1 MNRHIAI
8 YPGSF
13 DPFTNG
19 HMDIVLRGL
28 EIFDT
33 VVVAV
38 ACNGEKSSLFS
49 IDERVAMI
57 SRLMADNPRIQVDA
71 FDGLLV
77 DYVVKK
83 EARVI
88 LRGLRAVTDFEFEF
102 QLAQMNHSICQ
113 QVETLFMMTAPEC
126 AYLSSSIIKEV
137 GKLGGEIS
145 KFVPPLVHEELVKKF
160 SATKR
165 TSAQQPV

>member
-19 HMDIVLRGL
+19 HMDIVQRGL
-28 EIFDT
+28 EIFEK
-33 VVVAV
+33 VIIAV
-38 ACNGEKSSLFS
+38 ACNSEKNSLFS
-49 IDERVAMI
+49 IQERVDLI
-57 SRLMADNPRIQVDA
+57 TELVADNPRVEVDA

-77 DYVVKK
+77 DYVVRK

-102 QLAQMNHSICQ
+102 QLAQMNHTVCE
-113 QVETLFMMTAPEC
+113 QVETLFMMTSPEC
-126 AYLSSSIIKEV
+126 AYLSSSIVKEV
-137 GKLGGEIS
+137 GRLNGDIS
-145 KFVPPLVHEELVKKF
+145 KFVPPLVLEALNNKF
-160 SATKR
+160 
-165 TSAQQPV
+165 AQS

>member
-19 HMDIVLRGL
+19 HMDLVRRGL

-33 VVVAV
+33 VIIAV
-38 ACNGEKSSLFS
+38 ATNSEKNSLFS
-49 IDERVAMI
+49 VVERVDMI
-57 SRLMADNPRIQVDA
+57 GRLVADNPRVRVET
-71 FDGLLV
+71 FSGLLV
-77 DYVVKK
+77 DYVVSK

-102 QLAQMNHSICQ
+102 QLAQMNHTVCE
-113 QVETLFMMTAPEC
+113 QVETLFMMTSPEF
-126 AYLSSSIIKEV
+126 AFLSSSIVKEV
-137 GKLGGEIS
+137 GRLGGDIS
-145 KFVPPLVHEELVKKF
+145 KFVPNLVLHELQNKF
-160 SATKR
+160 AESR
-165 TSAQQPV
+165 NQPDG

>member
-19 HMDIVLRGL
+19 HLDIVRRGL

-33 VVVAV
+33 IIIAV
-38 ACNGEKSSLFS
+38 ARNSEKNSLFS
-49 IDERVAMI
+49 IAERIDMI
-57 SRLMADNPRIQVDA
+57 SRLIEHDPRLKVET

-77 DYVVKK
+77 DYAVSKG
-83 EARVI
+83 ARVI

-102 QLAQMNHSICQ
+102 QMAQMNHTVCE

-126 AYLSSSIIKEV
+126 AYLSSSIVKEV
-137 GKLGGEIS
+137 GRLNGDIS
-145 KFVPPLVHEELVKKF
+145 QFVPPLVRDELLKKF
-160 SATKR
+160 GRS
-165 TSAQQPV
+165 

>member
-19 HMDIVLRGL
+19 HLDIVQRGL
-28 EIFDT
+28 EIFEK
-33 VVVAV
+33 VIVAV
-38 ACNGEKSSLFS
+38 ACNSEKNSLFS
-49 IDERVAMI
+49 VKERMKLI
-57 SRLMADNPRIQVDA
+57 SELVTDNPRVQVDA

-102 QLAQMNHSICQ
+102 QLAQMNHAVCE
-113 QVETLFMMTAPEC
+113 QVETLFMMTSPSC
-126 AYLSSSIIKEV
+126 AYLSSSMIKEV
-137 GKLGGEIS
+137 SKLKGDVS
-145 KFVPPLVHEELVKKF
+145 QFVPPCVHQALQKKF
-160 SATKR
+160 AR
-165 TSAQQPV
+165 D

>member
-19 HMDIVLRGL
+19 HMDIVHRGL
-28 EIFDT
+28 EIFDNIII
-33 VVVAV
+33 AV
-38 ACNGEKSSLFS
+38 AKNSEKNSLFS
-49 IDERVAMI
+49 VSERVEMI
-57 SRLMADNPRIQVDA
+57 TQLVIDDPRVRVDA

-77 DYVVKK
+77 NYVVKK

-102 QLAQMNHSICQ
+102 QLAQMNHTVCE
-113 QVETLFMMTAPEC
+113 QVETLFMMTSPAC
-126 AYLSSSIIKEV
+126 AYLSSTIVKEV
-137 GKLGGEIS
+137 GRLGGDIS
-145 KFVPPLVHEELVKKF
+145 KFVPPLVKEALKNKF
-160 SATKR
+160 AEK
-165 TSAQQPV
+165 

>member
-19 HMDIVLRGL
+19 HLDIVHRGL

-33 VVVAV
+33 VVIAV
-38 ACNGEKSSLFS
+38 AKNSEKNSLFS
-49 IDERVAMI
+49 VAERAAMI
-57 SRLMADNPRIQVDA
+57 TRLVEDNPRVQVET
-71 FDGLLV
+71 FSGLLV
-77 DYVVKK
+77 DYVVSK

-102 QLAQMNHSICQ
+102 QLAQMNHAVCE
-113 QVETLFMMTAPEC
+113 QVETLFMMTSPEC
-126 AYLSSSIIKEV
+126 AYLSSSIVKEV
-137 GKLGGEIS
+137 GRLNGDIS
-145 KFVPPLVHEELVKKF
+145 KFVPPLVLKELQRKFAEE
-160 SATKR
+160 
-165 TSAQQPV
+165 

>member
-19 HMDIVLRGL
+19 HMDIVRRGL

-33 VVVAV
+33 VIIAV
-38 ACNGEKSSLFS
+38 ASNSEKNSLFS
-49 IDERVAMI
+49 VAERVEMI
-57 SRLMADNPRIQVDA
+57 RRLTEHNPRLKVET
-71 FDGLLV
+71 FNGLLV
-77 DYVVKK
+77 DYVVSK

-102 QLAQMNHSICQ
+102 QLAQMNHTVCE
-113 QVETLFMMTAPEC
+113 QVETLFMMTSPEC
-126 AYLSSSIIKEV
+126 AYLSSSIVKEV
-137 GKLGGEIS
+137 GRLNGDIS
-145 KFVPPLVHEELVKKF
+145 KFVPPLVREALRKKF
-160 SATKR
+160 GQS
-165 TSAQQPV
+165 

>member
-19 HMDIVLRGL
+19 HMDIIHRGL

-33 VVVAV
+33 VIIAV
-38 ACNGEKSSLFS
+38 ASNSEKNSLFS
-49 IDERVAMI
+49 IRERVEMI
-57 SRLMADNPRIQVDA
+57 ERLTQDNPRLLVES

-77 DYVVKK
+77 HYVVSK

-88 LRGLRAVTDFEFEF
+88 LRGLRAVSDFEFEF
-102 QLAQMNHSICQ
+102 QLAQMNHTVCK
-113 QVETLFMMTAPEC
+113 QVETLFMMTSPKC
-126 AYLSSSIIKEV
+126 AYLSSSVVKEV
-137 GKLGGEIS
+137 GRLGGDIS
-145 KFVPPLVHEELVKKF
+145 KFVPPVVRDELLKKF
-160 SATKR
+160 GYL
-165 TSAQQPV
+165 

>member
-19 HMDIVLRGL
+19 HMDIVNRGL
-28 EIFDT
+28 QIFET
-33 VVVAV
+33 VIIAV
-38 ACNGEKSSLFS
+38 ASNTEKNSLFS

-57 SRLMADNPRIQVDA
+57 RKLVDGNPRLQVET
-71 FDGLLV
+71 FKGLLV
-77 DYVVKK
+77 DYVVAK

-102 QLAQMNHSICQ
+102 QLAQMNHTVCER
-113 QVETLFMMTAPEC
+113 VETLFMMTSPEC
-126 AYLSSSIIKEV
+126 AYLSSSIVKEV
-137 GKLGGEIS
+137 GRLNGDIS
-145 KFVPPLVHEELVKKF
+145 KFVPPLVRDELVKKF
-160 SATKR
+160 TK
-165 TSAQQPV
+165 P

>member
-19 HMDIVLRGL
+19 HMDIVQRGL
-28 EIFDT
+28 EIFEKL
-33 VVVAV
+33 VIAV
-38 ACNGEKSSLFS
+38 ACNSEKNSLFS
-49 IDERVAMI
+49 IKERVDLI
-57 SRLMADNPRIQVDA
+57 SNLVADNPRVEVDTL
-71 FDGLLV
+71 DGLLV

-102 QLAQMNHSICQ
+102 QLAQMNHTVCE
-113 QVETLFMMTAPEC
+113 QVETLFMMTSPEC
-126 AYLSSSIIKEV
+126 AYLSSSIVKEV
-137 GKLGGEIS
+137 GRLNGDIS
-145 KFVPPLVHEELVKKF
+145 KFVPPLVLQALTKKF
-160 SATKR
+160 TE
-165 TSAQQPV
+165 

>member
-19 HMDIVLRGL
+19 HMDIVRRGL

-33 VVVAV
+33 IIIAV
-38 ACNGEKSSLFS
+38 ACNSEKNSLFS
-49 IDERVAMI
+49 IAERIEMI
-57 SRLMADNPRIQVDA
+57 SRLIKDNPRLKVES

-77 DYVVKK
+77 DYVVSK

-102 QLAQMNHSICQ
+102 QLAQMNHTVCE
-113 QVETLFMMTAPEC
+113 QVETLFMMTSPDC
-126 AYLSSSIIKEV
+126 AYLSSSIVKEV
-137 GKLGGEIS
+137 GRLKGDIS
-145 KFVPPLVHEELVKKF
+145 KFVPPLVREELLKKF
-160 SATKR
+160 GLI
-165 TSAQQPV
+165 

>member
-19 HMDIVLRGL
+19 HMDILLRGL

-33 VVVAV
+33 VIVAV
-38 ACNGEKSSLFS
+38 ALNSEKNSLFS
-49 IDERVAMI
+49 VAERVDMI
-57 SRLMADNPRIQVDA
+57 ARLVEDNPRIQVET

-77 DYVVKK
+77 NYVVSKG
-83 EARVI
+83 ARVI

-102 QLAQMNHSICQ
+102 QLAQMNHTVCE
-113 QVETLFMMTAPEC
+113 QVETLFMMTSPEC
-126 AYLSSSIIKEV
+126 AYLSSSIVKEV
-137 GKLGGEIS
+137 GRLGGEVG
-145 KFVPPLVHEELVKKF
+145 KFVPPLVMEELKKKF
-160 SATKR
+160 SED
-165 TSAQQPV
+165 

>member
-19 HMDIVLRGL
+19 HMDIARRGL

-33 VVVAV
+33 VVIAV
-38 ACNGEKSSLFS
+38 SNNSEKNSLFS
-49 IDERVAMI
+49 VAERVDM
-57 SRLMADNPRIQVDA
+57 LMTLTEDNPRLRVET

-77 DYVVKK
+77 DYVVAKK
-83 EARVI
+83 ARVI

-102 QLAQMNHSICQ
+102 QLAQMNHTVCE
-113 QVETLFMMTAPEC
+113 QVETLFMMTSPKF
-126 AYLSSSIIKEV
+126 AYLSSSIVKEV
-137 GKLGGEIS
+137 GRLGGDIS
-145 KFVPPLVHEELVKKF
+145 KFVPHLVKEELLKKF
-160 SATKR
+160 GIN
-165 TSAQQPV
+165 

>member
-19 HMDIVLRGL
+19 HMDIVNRGL

-33 VVVAV
+33 VIVAV
-38 ACNGEKSSLFS
+38 ARNSEKNSLFS
-49 IDERVAMI
+49 VAERVDMI
-57 SRLMADNPRIQVDA
+57 NHLTEQNPRVKVET
-71 FDGLLV
+71 FEGLLV
-77 DYVVKK
+77 NYVRDK

-102 QLAQMNHSICQ
+102 QLAQMNHAVCE
-113 QVETLFMMTAPEC
+113 QVETLFMMTSPDC
-126 AYLSSSIIKEV
+126 AYLSSSIVKEV
-137 GKLGGEIS
+137 GRLNGDIS
-145 KFVPPLVHEELVKKF
+145 SFVPPLVKEELEKKF
-160 SATKR
+160 KKN
-165 TSAQQPV
+165 